1 LTALFFHANV
11 HFVNTS
17 AKFDLHSYFFLDD
30 ISNNRGL
37 TLQDL
42 NRAAPVLGP
51 VDFFLKGLISK
62 GYITASGMPGRV
74 PSLTSR

>member
-1 LTALFFHANV
+1 MTALFFHANV

-37 TLQDL
+37 TLRDL
-42 NRAAPVLGP
+42 NRPGP
-51 VDFFLKGLISK
+51 VFGLVNSFLKVLISK
-62 GYITASGMPGRV
+62 GYTTASGIPGRA
-74 PSLTSR
+74 PSLTSL

>member
-17 AKFDLHSYFFLDD
+17 AKFELHSLFLLDD
-30 ISNNRGL
+30 ISNNRDL
-37 TLQDL
+37 TLRDL
-42 NRAAPVLGP
+42 FRSGSVFGLVNSI
-51 VDFFLKGLISK
+51 LKVLISK
-62 GYITASGMPGRV
+62 GYITASGMPGRA